1 MKKLVLAAM
10 VAVFVISCS
19 KDDDKK
25 CESCEKAKICDN
37 GDGTYTF
44 SYDGAEE
51 IVKQE
56 VLESLELTPKE
67 YVELVCIAGS
77 SD

>member
-19 KDDDKK
+19 KDDEND

-44 SYDGAEE
+44 SYDGEEE
-51 IVKQE
+51 IVKEE
-56 VLESLELTPKE
+56 VLESLKLTPKE

>member
-1 MKKLVLAAM
+1 MKEFVLAAI

-25 CESCEKAKICDN
+25 CESCEKAKMCDN

-51 IVKQE
+51 IVKEE
-56 VLESLELTPKE
+56 VLESLKLTPKE